1 MSKRSG
7 ASDYDVGYRKPPS
20 KTRFQKG
27 RSGNPKGRPRGR
39 KKELPYEAV
48 LGQMVTVREDG
59 IERRV
64 TAAEAFLLH
73 LSKKGLE
80 GDSAAARVTMA
91 ALEEARAA
99 QRARPTNEKLVI
111 EIIPVAPGSVNSA
124 LTALRMAKILDRF
137 RPTARTTLEPWIV
150 QKALDR
156 LRDKPLSLEQ
166 QETVFRA
173 TRTPHKVK
181 WPAWWEFNG

>member
-1 MSKRSG
+1 MSKKS
-7 ASDYDVGYRKPPS
+7 APSDYDVGYRKPPS

-73 LSKKGLE
+73 ISKKGLE
-80 GDSAAARVTMA
+80 GDGAAARSAMMA
-91 ALEEARAA
+91 IEDARAA
-99 QRARPTNEKLVI
+99 RGARPMNEKLVL
-111 EIIPVAPGSVNSA
+111 ELVPVEPGSVNSA

-137 RPTARTTLEPWIV
+137 RPTARTALEPWIV

-156 LRDKPLSLEQ
+156 LGDKPLSLEQ

-173 TRTPHKVK
+173 TRSPHKVK